1 MIEAILVDKR
11 KEKIDGR
18 DRWVVTAQCPTCEE
32 SRTVAF
38 AGWSALIC
46 PQCLREMHRPKP
58 RRGRPP
64 SGGTRPSRSVRIG
77 DVEWEK
83 AKSRAAARGVTVS
96 KYLRDLVRAD
106 Q

>member
-18 DRWVVTAQCPTCEE
+18 DRWVVTARCPACEE
-32 SRTVAF
+32 ARTVAF

-46 PQCLREMHRPKP
+46 PRCKQQMNRPKP

-64 SGGTRPSRSVRIG
+64 TTGTRPSRSVRFG
-77 DVEWEK
+77 DDLWIKATEK
-83 AKSRAAARGVTVS
+83 AAARGVTVS

-106 Q
+106 R